1 MPRSSNL
8 TTTIL
13 DTRTI
18 RFIDCVKIELS
29 AGTLFY
35 TNYEADIQIT
45 SIDGSTLDTY
55 LTGQGYVGHSPI
67 TTTGQANP
75 ETVNISFDSSQL
87 DSTAN
92 LVGPAFLNGDTT
104 GAPVTITK
112 VNIKSDGTVGT
123 NYIAFRGIIDN
134 FSMKLT
140 DTAQTLTIFC
150 GGQFA
155 NFDKQALYGYT
166 NTKSQQLV
174 YPNDTGFDF
183 SENDT
188 ANIRWEE

>member
-1 MPRSSNL
+1 
-8 TTTIL
+8 
-13 DTRTI
+13 
-18 RFIDCVKIELS
+18 LS

-35 TNYEADIQIT
+35 TNYEADIALT
-45 SIDGSTLDTY
+45 SIDGSTIDTY

-67 TTTGQANP
+67 TSTGQANP
-75 ETVNISFDSSQL
+75 DTVNITFDSSQL

-92 LVGPAFLNGDTT
+92 LIGPAFLNGDTT
-104 GAPVTITK
+104 GALITITK
-112 VNIKSDGTVGT
+112 VHITSSGTVGMS
-123 NYIAFRGIIDN
+123 YIAFRGIIDN

-140 DTAQTLTIFC
+140 DTSQTLTIFC

-183 SENDT
+183 SENDNS
-188 ANIRWEE
+188 NIRWEE

>member
-1 MPRSSNL
+1 MPRTSTL
-8 TTTIL
+8 TTSVL

-18 RFIDCVKIELS
+18 RFVDCVKIELIG
-29 AGTLFY
+29 GTLLY
-35 TNYEADIQIT
+35 TNYEADIQLT
-45 SIDGSTLDTY
+45 SIDGSTIDTY

-67 TTTGQANP
+67 TITGQANP
-75 ETVNISFDSSQL
+75 ETVNITFDSSQL

-92 LVGPAFLNGDTT
+92 QIGPAFLNGDTT
-104 GAPVTITK
+104 GAPITISK
-112 VNIKSDGTVGT
+112 INIKSDGTVGAS
-123 NYIAFRGIIDN
+123 YIAFRGIVDN

-140 DTAQTLTIFC
+140 DTSQTLTVFC

-166 NTKSQQLV
+166 NSKSQQLV

-183 SENDT
+183 SENDNS
-188 ANIRWEE
+188 NIRWEE

>member
-1 MPRSSNL
+1 MPRSNDL

-35 TNYEADIQIT
+35 TNYEADIALT
-45 SIDGSTLDTY
+45 SIDGSTFDIY

-67 TTTGQANP
+67 TSTGQANP
-75 ETVNISFDSSQL
+75 DTVNITFDSSQL

-104 GAPVTITK
+104 GAPITITK
-112 VNIKSDGTVGT
+112 VHITSSGTVGIS
-123 NYIAFRGIIDN
+123 YIAFRGIIDN

-140 DTAQTLTIFC
+140 DTSQTLTIFC

-183 SENDT
+183 SENDNS
-188 ANIRWEE
+188 NIRWEE

>member
-1 MPRSSNL
+1 M
-8 TTTIL
+8 L

-18 RFIDCVKIELS
+18 RFVDCVKIELS
-29 AGTLFY
+29 AGTLLY
-35 TNYEADIQIT
+35 TNYESDIQVT
-45 SIDGSTLDTY
+45 SIDGSTVDTY

-75 ETVNISFDSSQL
+75 ETVNISFDSNQL

-92 LVGPAFLNGDTT
+92 LVGPAFLNGNTT
-104 GAPVTITK
+104 GAEVTITK
-112 VNIKSDGTVGT
+112 VNIKSDGTQGISYV
-123 NYIAFRGIIDN
+123 AFKGIVDN

-140 DTAQTLTIFC
+140 DTEQSMTIFC

-155 NFDKQALYGYT
+155 NFDKQALYGFT

-183 SENDT
+183 SEQDHS
-188 ANIRWEE
+188 NIRWEE

>member
-1 MPRSSNL
+1 MPRSNNL

-13 DTRTI
+13 DIRTI
-18 RFIDCVKIELS
+18 RFIDCVKIELL
-29 AGTLFY
+29 AGTLLY
-35 TNYEADIQIT
+35 TNYESDIAVT
-45 SIDGSTLDTY
+45 SIDGSTLDIY
-55 LTGQGYVGHSPI
+55 KTGQGYVGHSPI

-92 LVGPAFLNGDTT
+92 LVGPAFLNGDST

-123 NYIAFRGIIDN
+123 NYIAFRGIVDN

-140 DTAQTLTIFC
+140 DTAQSLTVFC

-155 NFDKQALYGYT
+155 NFDKQSIYGYT

-174 YPNDTGFDF
+174 YPNDTGFNF
-183 SENDT
+183 SENDS